1 MNEEYLWNKTG
12 NDPRIEGMENALK
25 AFRYKPMAPP
35 ELPAKTFVLE
45 QKPRRRFLSFGL
57 AFASI
62 AAAIALSAWFLIP
75 NRNIATG
82 SDSAQTT
89 EPQTTIAHQIDSPP
103 TPKTA
108 LPTRETAPSP
118 IKIRHVARPL
128 ARPINAIAFKTK
140 DKNPPVMFTNE
151 EKYAYGQL
159 MLALSITESKLRIVR
174 DTIAGNEEMKSI
186 VEKQKNLYPK

>member
-25 AFRYKPMAPP
+25 AFRYAPTAPP

-62 AAAIALSAWFLIP
+62 AAVIAVGVWFLIP
-75 NRNIATG
+75 HKNAVISNDLVKTVG
-82 SDSAQTT
+82 
-89 EPQTTIAHQIDSPP
+89 PQPTVGHQVDTPP
-103 TPKTA
+103 APKVE
-108 LPTRETAPSP
+108 LPIRESSPSP
-118 IKIRHVARPL
+118 IKIRHL
-128 ARPINAIAFKTK
+128 ARPWAKSMNTLAFKPK
-140 DKNPPVMFTNE
+140 DKDHPVTFTNE

-159 MLALSITESKLRIVR
+159 MLALSITESKLKIVR
-174 DTIAGNEEMKSI
+174 DTIAGNEEMKPLI
-186 VEKQKNLYPK
+186 EKQKNLYQK